1 MRCNS
6 SKEMSIS
13 QKMRESGN
21 SIALD
26 YTMTEK
32 DAEAAARRKNR
43 PLATKSP
50 TKRTKVSFPD
60 DAERDRVAQHGWQG

>member
-1 MRCNS
+1 MRCS
-6 SKEMSIS
+6 SSREMRLT
-13 QKMRESGN
+13 QKMREAGN
-21 SIALD
+21 SVDPD
-26 YTMTEK
+26 YTMTER
-32 DAEAAARRKNR
+32 DLIAASKRKNR

>member
-1 MRCNS
+1 MRLT
-6 SKEMSIS
+6 
-13 QKMRESGN
+13 QKMREAGN
-21 SIALD
+21 SVDPD
-26 YTMTEK
+26 YTMTER
-32 DAEAAARRKNR
+32 DLIAASKRKNR